1 MEKLQRNTDSKG
13 FERLKNKVSR
23 MIGVDYD
30 NYSKSHLRRRF
41 HARMRVVETPRFIDY
56 MNYLRNNEEE
66 IEKLRELLTVNVT
79 RFKRDKKV
87 WDAIEDQV
95 IPQILEKKNESI
107 LKNIEAWSA
116 GCATGEEPY
125 SLAISYLNNRPLDD
139 VSFQIKATDLDE
151 EALDFA
157 RNAEYPSKSVEN
169 LSISEKKKYF
179 KKEYKGD
186 WILADEVKNLVD
198 FKIKDIFK
206 TSFAKKFDLILCRNL
221 MIYFNNESKSE
232 LMERLVESLKEGG
245 FLIIGMSENLR
256 SPAKEKVESYDL
268 KKRIFIKS

>member
-1 MEKLQRNTDSKG
+1 MEKLERNTDSKG
-13 FERLKNKVSR
+13 FERLKKKVSR

-56 MNYLRNNEEE
+56 MDYLRNNEEE

-79 RFKRDKKV
+79 KFKRDKKV

-95 IPQILEKKNESI
+95 IPQILERKDESI
-107 LKNIEAWSA
+107 LKKIEAWSA

-125 SLAISYLNNRPLDD
+125 SLAISYLNNRAPDD

-157 RNAEYPSKSVEN
+157 RNAEYPSKSVKN

-179 KKEYKGD
+179 RKEHGGD
-186 WILADEVKNLVD
+186 WILTEEVKDLVN
-198 FKIKDIFK
+198 FKEIDIFK
-206 TSFAKKFDLILCRNL
+206 TSFSKKFDLILCRNL
-221 MIYFNNESKSE
+221 MIYFNSESKSE
-232 LMERLVESLKEGG
+232 LMERLVESLEEGG

-256 SPAKEKVESYDL
+256 SPAKDNVESYDL

>member
-1 MEKLQRNTDSKG
+1 MEKLERNTDSKG

-41 HARMRVVETPRFIDY
+41 HARMRVVETPKFIDY
-56 MNYLRNNEEE
+56 MNYLRNDEEE
-66 IEKLRELLTVNVT
+66 IEKLKELLTVNVT
-79 RFKRDKKV
+79 KFKRDKKV
-87 WDAIEDQV
+87 WDAIEDQI

-125 SLAISYLNNRPLDD
+125 SLAISYLNNRPPDD

-157 RNAEYPSKSVEN
+157 RNAEYPSKSVKN
-169 LSISEKKKYF
+169 LSILEKKKYLR
-179 KKEYKGD
+179 KEYEGD
-186 WILADEVKNLVD
+186 WILTEKVKNLVD
-198 FKIKDIFK
+198 FKKKDIFK
-206 TSFAKKFDLILCRNL
+206 TSFTKKFDLILCRNL

-232 LMERLVESLKEGG
+232 LMERLVESLKEEG

-256 SPAKEKVESYDL
+256 SPAKENVESYDL